1 VSAARFPT
9 LLDWHRRADE
19 LCAQARAAS
28 ATAPG
33 EPSVAMLWL
42 GESMVAAQH
51 VTVDACRST
60 EVPGTLVS
68 MTAHS
73 LGVATAS
80 HDVMLRQFLTTD
92 GRALTV
98 PQLVEMSRIREGT
111 VMPLF
116 SRAALDA
123 AVAGACSPGE
133 EAQWLDDWRDV
144 KPIGA
149 PLPSAGARETS
160 DAGFVVL
167 AGVAQRVPPHTQAAA
182 FALAVL
188 LVWLARSAAAE
199 RFDVGLRFART
210 DLLPGAHHL
219 LAGTRPFRVEAE
231 FSQPFD
237 QFSRD
242 CCQRLAAWQTR
253 KPYPRAAVMRDP
265 RLLRP
270 PGCSDF
276 ASWPVAIE
284 LPASGEG
291 RYRAPDLSRGLTFA
305 ITAGSGDVR
314 VRHGG
319 WRVPQ
324 REWAAAQLATLAQDC
339 VARPGT
345 PLGRLALLPS
355 TDAATLRE
363 EVWGR

>member
-1 VSAARFPT
+1 VSAARFPA
-9 LLDWHRRADE
+9 LLDWNRRADE
-19 LCAQARAAS
+19 LSAQARAAS
-28 ATAPG
+28 ETASG
-33 EPSVAMLWL
+33 EPSVATLWL
-42 GESMVAAQH
+42 GESMVAARH
-51 VTVDACRST
+51 LTVDACRST
-60 EVPGTLVS
+60 EAPGTLVS
-68 MTAHS
+68 ITAHS
-73 LGVATAS
+73 VGVATAS

-98 PQLVEMSRIREGT
+98 PQLVEMSRIREG
-111 VMPLF
+111 MALPLF
-116 SRAALDA
+116 PRVALDA
-123 AVAGACSPGE
+123 AIAGACSPAE
-133 EAQWLDDWRDV
+133 EAQWLDDWRRV

-149 PLPSAGARETS
+149 PLPGGNAPEPAG
-160 DAGFVVL
+160 AGFVVL
-167 AGVAQRVPPHTQAAA
+167 PGWPECVPPHTQAAE

-199 RFDVGLRFART
+199 RFEIGLRFART

-219 LAGTRPFRVEAE
+219 LAGTRPFRVEAD

-242 CCQRLAAWQTR
+242 CCQRFAAWQTR

-270 PGCSDF
+270 PGWSDF

-291 RYRAPDLSRGLTFA
+291 RYRAPDPSRGLTFA

-319 WRVPQ
+319 WRAPQ
-324 REWAAAQLATLAQDC
+324 REWVAAQLATLAQDC

-345 PLGRLALLPS
+345 PLGHLALLPS